1 MLTLVIGGAASG
13 KSAYAESL
21 VLKTGLP
28 RYYLATMQVWDAE
41 CAARVAKHRAM
52 RAEKQFETLECPLH
66 LDHLALPGRGTVLLE
81 DLGNLVANELYD
93 PGGAGEHTAK
103 AVLTGLERLAA
114 GSRGKR
120 GQSHPARAGKPCSP
134 VRKPHRS
141 FQRGVQRRGR
151 LCRRYR
157 AVSAGAGAGKQR
169 LRRPGGQRLPGGLRP
184 AGVLQGGREA
194 VTILQTIA
202 VAFAMFSALPVP
214 QFGWNEKNMRY
225 AMCAFPL
232 IGLVCGGLWCLCG
245 VLPLPDMARAA
256 AFCLVPVAV
265 TGGIH
270 LDGYAD
276 TSDALSSYGDREKKL
291 EILKDSHCGAFAV
304 IRLCSYFV
312 AYFGLCGS
320 VQFTPRVGLCWT
332 LALVL
337 ERALSGFAVAA
348 FPLAK
353 DTGLAHTFAT
363 AADRQTVR
371 RFLCGASALLVLA
384 LTVLGGGALAA
395 AALLSMSR
403 YYFVAKKQF
412 GGITGDLAGWFLQR
426 AELWMLAALAVSQW
440 GGVL

>member
-1 MLTLVIGGAASG
+1 MKLFEPLLIALSTY
-13 KSAYAESL
+13 SA
-21 VLKTGLP
+21 
-28 RYYLATMQVWDAE
+28 
-41 CAARVAKHRAM
+41 
-52 RAEKQFETLECPLH
+52 
-66 LDHLALPGRGTVLLE
+66 
-81 DLGNLVANELYD
+81 
-93 PGGAGEHTAK
+93 
-103 AVLTGLERLAA
+103 
-114 GSRGKR
+114 
-120 GQSHPARAGKPCSP
+120 
-134 VRKPHRS
+134 
-141 FQRGVQRRGR
+141 
-151 LCRRYR
+151 
-157 AVSAGAGAGKQR
+157 
-169 LRRPGGQRLPGGLRP
+169 
-184 AGVLQGGREA
+184 
-194 VTILQTIA
+194 I
-202 VAFAMFSALPVP
+202 PVP
-214 QFGWNEKNMRY
+214 QFDWNEKNMRY
-225 AMCAFPL
+225 ALCAFPL
-232 IGLVCGGLWCLCG
+232 VGLLCGVLWCVCG
-245 VLPLPDMARAA
+245 VLPLPAPARAA
-256 AFCLVPVAV
+256 GFCLVPVWV

-304 IRLCSYFV
+304 IRLCAYFV

-320 VQFTPRVGLCWT
+320 VRFTPRVGLCWT

-395 AALLSMSR
+395 AALLAMSR